1 MSPDAPTPR
10 FSAADIADR
19 LGQFRPTDEQTAVI
33 EAPLEPV
40 LVVAGAG
47 SGKTETMSARVV
59 YLVANGLVAPDE
71 VLGLTFTRKAAGELA
86 ERIRRRLRTLAAA
99 SRADGEAVP
108 WAAAADDDAGA
119 ALLGALA
126 RPVVATYN
134 SYASGLV
141 REHGL
146 RLGIE
151 PGARLLGEASQWQLA
166 HDIVERWTG
175 ELTITSATS
184 TVVDAVRS
192 MSQSLGEHLLPT
204 DEARRR
210 MQAIID
216 AMLATPEVTKGRKGV
231 RAPVRDLAAL
241 LGHRIELLDL
251 VDEYRRRKAATDS
264 LDFSDQVA
272 LGARLAEDF
281 GEVGAGERA
290 RYRVVLL
297 DEYQDTS
304 FAQARMLGALFGDGH
319 AVTAVGDPHQSI
331 YGWRG
336 ASASG
341 LARFG
346 EIFRAGAGLHHL
358 SLSTSWRNDRTVLD
372 AANAVAA
379 PLRRA
384 QEGAGLEVRTLGTRP
399 GAGSGTV
406 ASIFTTTEDEEAAAV
421 AEEIAAR
428 WRPRSHPDGARSAAV
443 LCRARMQFG
452 PLEAALRALGLPV
465 EVVGLGGLLEA
476 PEVVDLRALLEVVH
490 DPSRGDSLMRLLTG
504 PWVDLGVADL
514 LALADRARDLAH
526 RQRLARRPSVAG
538 DDDREGAG
546 TDAGTTPGE
555 VVPESDASDETT
567 IVDVLDELPPPGW
580 TSHDGRALTPEGHER
595 LVRLA
600 GVVERLRARTYL
612 SVPELV
618 VECERTMGLDIEAG
632 LLGPGHA
639 GRARANLDAFRD
651 LALTFVDGSDL
662 PTLGAFLTWL
672 DATASVNERLDGAL
686 TEPDPDAVQIV
697 TVHAAKGLEWDVVAV
712 TGLTDG
718 KFPSTAT
725 QATDKDGEAKAPTH
739 TAWLTGLG
747 TLPFPLRGDAPDL
760 PRLAYDSAE
769 DHADMAANLTLFTED
784 AGEHQV
790 AEERRLAYVAYTRAR
805 EHLLLTGSWFR
816 GEAAR
821 PNPPSTFLVELVD
834 AGLLAATGWAEPPEG
849 ENPTLAAEHT
859 AVWPRGVAVPEA
871 LARAARRV
879 EEARVV
885 RRARE
890 AARSSTD
897 DWTVPH
903 DGTGKKAAARPMTEA
918 TSSTDATPVTDLAAT
933 AAMLLAERELR
944 SRSVT
949 EVDVPSHVSASAMVR
964 MATDRAEYA
973 LALRRP
979 VPSAPS
985 VHARRGTTFH
995 AWVEQHFAAPALIDV
1010 LDLDDAD
1017 DEAPD
1022 AELDA
1027 LKETFLAT
1035 PWADLVPVAIEVDI
1049 ESPLAGV
1056 MTRSRIDAV
1065 FPDPEHPGTDRVVV
1079 VDWKTGREP
1088 RDADAAAAREV
1099 QLAVYRLAW
1108 ARWTGLPLDKVDAA
1122 FCYVG
1127 SGTTVRPQKLRDES
1141 QLEALLRGEA

>member
-1 MSPDAPTPR
+1 MSTTSTTVR

-166 HDIVERWTG
+166 HDIVERWAG
-175 ELTITSATS
+175 ELTLTSATS

-192 MSQSLGEHLLPT
+192 MSQALAEHLVPT
-204 DEARRR
+204 DEARVR
-210 MQAIID
+210 MQGIID
-216 AMLATPEVTKGRKGV
+216 ALLGAPEVAKGRKGV
-231 RAPVRDLAAL
+231 RAPVRDLAML

-290 RYRVVLL
+290 RYKVVLL

-304 FAQARMLGALFGDGH
+304 YAQARMLGALFGDGH

-346 EIFRAGAGLHHL
+346 EIFRAGTGLHHL
-358 SLSTSWRNDRTVLD
+358 SLSTSWRNDRAVLD
-372 AANAVAA
+372 AANTIAA

-384 QEGAGLEVRTLGTRP
+384 HEGTGLEVRTLGTRP
-399 GAGSGTV
+399 GAGTGTV
-406 ASIFTTTEDEEAAAV
+406 TSLFTVTEEDEAAAV

-428 WRPRSHPDGARSAAV
+428 WRPRSHPDGPRSAAV
-443 LCRARMQFG
+443 LCRARKQFG
-452 PLEAALRALGLPV
+452 PLEVALRRLGVPV
-465 EVVGLGGLLEA
+465 EVVGLGGLLDA
-476 PEVVDLRALLEVVH
+476 PEVVDLRALLEVIH

-526 RQRLARRPSVAG
+526 RHRLARRPSPSETEEHG
-538 DDDREGAG
+538 GAG
-546 TDAGTTPGE
+546 TDEPTTPGE

-567 IVDVLDELPPPGW
+567 IVDVLDELPPAGW
-580 TSHDGRALTPEGHER
+580 TSHDGRALTPEGHAR

-600 GVVERLRARTYL
+600 GIVEQLRSRTYL

-672 DATASVNERLDGAL
+672 DATASANERIDGAL
-686 TEPDPDAVQIV
+686 TDPDPDAVQIV

-712 TGLTDG
+712 AGLTDG

-725 QATDKDGEAKAPTH
+725 QVLGKAGEPQAPTDS
-739 TAWLTGLG
+739 AWLTGLG
-747 TLPFPLRGDAPDL
+747 TLPYPLRGDAPDL
-760 PRLAYDSAE
+760 PRLAYESAE
-769 DHADMAANLTLFTED
+769 DHADMVERLKLFKED

-816 GEAAR
+816 GEAQR
-821 PNPPSTFLVELVD
+821 PNPPSTFLVELAE
-834 AGLLAATGWAEPPEG
+834 AGLLTTTGWAEPPEG

-859 AVWPRGVAVPEA
+859 AVWPRSEAVPEA
-871 LARAARRV
+871 LARAALRV
-879 EEARVV
+879 EEARAA

-890 AARSSTD
+890 GVRPVADDESARLHVDDGGTST
-897 DWTVPH
+897 T
-903 DGTGKKAAARPMTEA
+903 DGPGAGQDTA
-918 TSSTDATPVTDLAAT
+918 PVTDLAAT

-944 SRSVT
+944 SRPVT
-949 EVDVPSHVSASAMVR
+949 EVDVPTHVSASAMVR

-1022 AELDA
+1022 GELDA
-1027 LKETFLAT
+1027 LKATFLAT
-1035 PWADLVPVAIEVDI
+1035 PWADLVPVAIEVDV
-1049 ESPLAGV
+1049 ETPLAGV

-1127 SGTTVRPQKLRDES
+1127 SGTTVRPGRLRDEAE
-1141 QLEALLRGEA
+1141 LEALLRGEG

>member
-1 MSPDAPTPR
+1 MTATR
-10 FSAADIADR
+10 TTLRYSAADIADL

-99 SRADGEAVP
+99 SRAEGMAVP
-108 WAAAADDDAGA
+108 WATDAGDDAGA

-175 ELTITSATS
+175 ELSITAAPS

-192 MSQSLGEHLLPT
+192 MSQALAEHLVTT
-204 DEARRR
+204 DEARVR
-210 MQAIID
+210 MQGIID
-216 AMLATPEVTKGRKGV
+216 ALLGAPEVAKGRKGP
-231 RAPVRDLAAL
+231 RAPVKRLAEL

-281 GEVGAGERA
+281 PEVGAGERS

-304 FAQARMLGALFGDGH
+304 YAQARMLGALFGDGH

-346 EIFRAGAGLHHL
+346 EIFRAGTGLHHL
-358 SLSTSWRNDRTVLD
+358 SLSTSWRNDRAVLD

-379 PLRRA
+379 PLRRS
-384 QEGAGLEVRTLGTRP
+384 QVGTGLEVRTLGTRP
-399 GAGSGTV
+399 GAGSGSV
-406 ASIFTTTEDEEAAAV
+406 SSLFAVTEEDEAAAV
-421 AEEIAAR
+421 AEQIAAL
-428 WRPRSHPDGARSAAV
+428 WRPRSHPDGPRSAAV
-443 LCRARMQFG
+443 LCRARKQFG
-452 PLEAALRALGLPV
+452 PLEAALRRLGVPV
-465 EVVGLGGLLEA
+465 EVVGLGGLLDA

-514 LALADRARDLAH
+514 LALADRARDVAH
-526 RQRLARRPSVAG
+526 RHRLGRRPAQGENEVHG
-538 DDDREGAG
+538 GAG
-546 TDAGTTPGE
+546 TDEPSTPGE

-580 TSHDGRALTPEGHER
+580 TSHDGRSLTPEGHA
-595 LVRLA
+595 RLA
-600 GVVERLRARTYL
+600 RLADVVDRLRSRTYL

-651 LALTFVDGSDL
+651 LALTFVDGADL
-662 PTLGAFLTWL
+662 PTLGAFLAWL
-672 DATASVNERLDGAL
+672 DATANANERIDAAL

-712 TGLTDG
+712 VGLTDG
-718 KFPSTAT
+718 RFPSTAT
-725 QATDKDGEAKAPTH
+725 QAVGKDGEPKAPTDS
-739 TAWLTGLG
+739 AWLSGLG
-747 TLPFPLRGDAPDL
+747 TLPYPLRGDAPDL
-760 PRLAYDSAE
+760 PQLTHEAAE
-769 DHADMAANLTLFTED
+769 DHADMVARLELFKED

-805 EHLLLTGSWFR
+805 EHLLLAGSWFR
-816 GEAAR
+816 GDAR
-821 PNPPSTFLVELVD
+821 TPCPPSTFLVELAE
-834 AGLLAATGWAEPPEG
+834 AGLVSTTRWSEPPEG

-859 AVWPRGVAVPEA
+859 AVWPRGGAVPEA
-871 LARAARRV
+871 LADAARRV
-879 EEARVV
+879 EEARAA

-890 AARSSTD
+890 DAG
-897 DWTVPH
+897 P
-903 DGTGKKAAARPMTEA
+903 GTGDAALPHAGGRP
-918 TSSTDATPVTDLAAT
+918 DAAPVTDLAAT
-933 AAMLLAERELR
+933 AAMLLAERATR
-944 SRSVT
+944 SRPVT
-949 EVDVPSHVSASAMVR
+949 EVDLPTHVSASAMVR

-995 AWVEQHFAAPALIDV
+995 AWVEQHFTAPALIDV

-1022 AELDA
+1022 DSLDE
-1027 LKETFLAT
+1027 LKEKFLAT
-1035 PWADLVPVAIEVDI
+1035 PWADLVPVAIEVDV
-1049 ESPLAGV
+1049 ETPLAGV

-1088 RDADAAAAREV
+1088 RDAAAAAAREV

-1108 ARWTGLPLDKVDAA
+1108 ARWTGLALDKVDAA

-1127 SGTTVRPQKLRDES
+1127 SGTTVRPGRLRDEAE
-1141 QLEALLRGEA
+1141 LEALLRGEE